1 MSKETGPT
9 LSDVVSA
16 ATFAVVV
23 ITAWLYVMGWTYVS
37 QYFIQ
42 FRIPLLM
49 LDLPLQHYFVYG
61 GLVLWKNVWLS
72 LGISIAIVAMAW
84 ACVRWASTLGRF
96 AISTILVIAIL
107 VLFLVGRFAG
117 IATAQA
123 EFLHQYQNDYPAYP
137 RVSIILKKEASET
150 IGDRLG
156 DVAKTD
162 CGRLV
167 LFSSGRLFLIRP
179 VRGIATAKPD
189 SFVLLGDQ
197 LQALRLLDEYQSCG

>member
-1 MSKETGPT
+1 MSKDTGPT

-23 ITAWLYVMGWTYVS
+23 ITAWLYVVGWTYVS

-61 GLVLWKNVWLS
+61 GLVLWKSTWLS
-72 LGISIAIVAMAW
+72 LGMSIAIVALAW
-84 ACVRWASTLGRF
+84 ACTRWASKFGRF
-96 AISTILVIAIL
+96 AVSTILIVGL
-107 VLFLVGRFAG
+107 VVLFLVGRFAG
-117 IATAQA
+117 IDTARA

-137 RVSIILKKEASET
+137 RISVVLKKEARET

-156 DVAKTD
+156 DIANTD

-167 LFSSGRLFLIRP
+167 LFTSGRLFLIRP
-179 VRGIATAKPD
+179 VRGVVTAKPD
-189 SFVLLGDQ
+189 SFVILDDQ
-197 LQALRLLDEYQSCG
+197 LQALRLLDEYQSCE